1 MLHYRPYA
9 KRYVTNIATRS
20 QNSSSRICAPLARSC
35 PPLSHRAFGSQAESG
50 IEDGRSGRRNGEPQ
64 QRFRINR
71 DSERSQSTSFSKG
84 DTSGRNRFGN
94 DDNAVLAPERRR
106 YDMKYRDPLKLA
118 DDTLAKLKKDRFEE
132 AEDLVRKSSAA
143 IDCTVGWNHLI
154 DWQCKK
160 GKINSAVKSYNE
172 MKKRGQ
178 TPDAYTYTLIFR
190 GLAQQA
196 HQHPSAVTHALSI
209 YHSMDAENAPVQ
221 PNIIHTNSVLKVC
234 AQAGDMDALFG
245 IAAKLRD
252 KGIRAPNNLTFTII
266 FNAIRDNAVKRL
278 TTEIS
283 AEELR
288 PLRDKSIM
296 DARRMWDDI
305 ASRWRHGDLWI
316 DEELVCSLGR
326 ILLMGGDRDRDD
338 IFALLRQAMKIPQLV
353 IPHGRRAEA
362 IEKPQERESLE
373 EWENVK
379 LDQARVDSGPSLA
392 SHGQFKR
399 IVPATRKDTYGR
411 GLSSFPRPGRNTLS
425 LIMVALLKAK
435 LGKQAA
441 LYWEIFTMHYNV
453 APDSANYHDY
463 LRILRQARL
472 SDEAVAVLEK
482 MPQDMLEKKTFR
494 LAIAACA
501 RDKQNPNSFRNAT
514 KVIDLMQ
521 ETMDT
526 IDLPTLHI
534 YLDSAIESDTDRSR
548 FLESKS
554 RQVSPESIRQM
565 KQALIEADL
574 GELIPSLD
582 AQAQPVQPLNSRK
595 PEDVGLAKFEKGKRI
610 VAALERVSPSILNIK
625 ATLTYG
631 ATNEARSRS
640 RNRRD
645 DLSTNASYQQDA
657 LKLAQRMISG
667 YDKLMDAGMVPR
679 ADYRNLTR
687 ERSKLTALV
696 TKFKAKYEPDTW
708 NKFKSSSFRTWNKE
722 RPEIPAA
729 EKEADQ
735 AIENV
740 VEQTTEMTGTEDQT
754 K

>member
-1 MLHYRPYA
+1 MLHYRPYV

-20 QNSSSRICAPLARSC
+20 RISTSRICAPVARSSAA
-35 PPLSHRAFGSQAESG
+35 LSHRTFGSQAEPS
-50 IEDGRSGRRNGEPQ
+50 IEDERPGRRTNGEPQ

-71 DSERSQSTSFSKG
+71 SADPSQSTPFSKG
-84 DTSGRNRFGN
+84 DTFGRDRFGN
-94 DDNAVLAPERRR
+94 DETAVAAPERRR

-118 DDTLAKLKKDRFEE
+118 DDTLAKLKKDRFED
-132 AEDLVRKSSAA
+132 AQDLVRKSSAA

-160 GKINSAVKSYNE
+160 GKINSAIKSYNE

-178 TPDAYTYTLIFR
+178 TPDQYTYTLIFR
-190 GLAQQA
+190 GLARQA
-196 HQHPSAVTHALSI
+196 HNHPSAVAQALSL
-209 YHSMDAENAPVQ
+209 YHSMDAENAPVT

-234 AQAGDMDALFG
+234 AQAGDMDAMFG

-266 FNAIRDNAVKRL
+266 FNAIRDNTIKKL
-278 TTEIS
+278 TTHIS

-288 PLRDKSIM
+288 PLRNKSVM

-326 ILLMGGDRDRDD
+326 MLLMGGERDRDD
-338 IFALLRQAMKIPQLV
+338 IFALLRQTMKIPQLV
-353 IPHGRRAEA
+353 IPHEKRVEA
-362 IEKPQERESLE
+362 IGKPQNEPLE
-373 EWENVK
+373 EWENAK
-379 LDQARVDSGPSLA
+379 PDQARADSGPSLA

-399 IVPATRKDTYGR
+399 IVPAARKDTYGR

-425 LIMVALLKAK
+425 LIMVALLNAN

-453 APDSANYHDY
+453 TPDSANYHDY
-463 LRILRQARL
+463 LRILRQARF
-472 SDEAVAVLEK
+472 SDDAVAVLEK

-494 LAIAACA
+494 LAIAACV

-514 KVIDLMQ
+514 KVVDLMQ

-548 FLESKS
+548 FFESKS
-554 RQVSPESIRQM
+554 RQISPASIQHM
-565 KQALIEADL
+565 KQALAEADL
-574 GELIPSLD
+574 TELIPTLD
-582 AQAQPVQPLNSRK
+582 TKAEPVQSRE
-595 PEDVGLAKFEKGKRI
+595 PADTRLAKFEKGKRI
-610 VAALERVSPSILNIK
+610 VAALDRVSPSILNIK

-631 ATNEARSRS
+631 VTNKARSRS
-640 RNRRD
+640 KSSKD
-645 DLSTNASYQQDA
+645 SLSTDASYQQDA
-657 LKLAQRMISG
+657 LKLVQRMISG

-679 ADYRNLTR
+679 DDYRTLTK

-696 TKFKAKYEPDTW
+696 TKFKAKYEPDAW
-708 NKFKSSSFRTWNKE
+708 NRFKSSSFKTWSKD
-722 RPEIPAA
+722 RPEIPAMEKVA
-729 EKEADQ
+729 EPS
-735 AIENV
+735 
-740 VEQTTEMTGTEDQT
+740 TETAGTEDQP
-754 K
+754 KSPAAW

>member
-1 MLHYRPYA
+1 M
-9 KRYVTNIATRS
+9 TNIAAKS
-20 QNSSSRICAPLARSC
+20 LNSSSRICAPVARGSTS
-35 PPLSHRAFGSQAESG
+35 LSHRTFASQAESS
-50 IEDGRSGRRNGEPQ
+50 IEGERSGGRNGEPQ

-71 DSERSQSTSFSKG
+71 GSESPQSTSFPKG
-84 DTSGRNRFGN
+84 GSLGRSRFGS
-94 DDNAVLAPERRR
+94 DENAVVAPERRR

-118 DDTLAKLKKDRFEE
+118 DDTLAKLKKDKFEE
-132 AEDLVRKSSAA
+132 AEELVRKSSAA

-196 HQHPSAVTHALSI
+196 HQHPSAVAHALSM

-266 FNAIRDNAVKRL
+266 FNAIRDNAIKKL

-288 PLRDKSIM
+288 PLRDKSVM

-353 IPHGRRAEA
+353 IPHGKRVEA
-362 IEKPQERESLE
+362 ISRPKESESLE

-399 IVPATRKDTYGR
+399 IVPAARKDTYGR

-435 LGKQAA
+435 LGKQAT
-441 LYWEIFTMHYNV
+441 LYWEIFTKHYNV

-482 MPQDMLEKKTFR
+482 MPQHMLEKKTFR
-494 LAIAACA
+494 LAIAACT
-501 RDKQNPNSFRNAT
+501 RDKQNPSSFRNAT

-534 YLDSAIESDTDRSR
+534 YLDTAIGSDTDPNR
-548 FLESKS
+548 FRESKT
-554 RQVSPESIRQM
+554 RQLPPESIRQM
-565 KQALIEADL
+565 KQALMEADL
-574 GELIPSLD
+574 AEFIPLLD
-582 AQAQPVQPLNSRK
+582 AKAQPVQSLESQK
-595 PEDVGLAKFEKGKRI
+595 PEDTRLAKFEKGKRI
-610 VAALERVSPSILNIK
+610 VAALDRVSPSILNIK

-631 ATNEARSRS
+631 VTNNAKSRS
-640 RNRRD
+640 QSRRD
-645 DLSTNASYQQDA
+645 GLSTDASYQQDA
-657 LKLAQRMISG
+657 LKLAQRMISA

-679 ADYRNLTR
+679 DDYRTLTR
-687 ERSKLTALV
+687 ERSKLTAIV
-696 TKFKAKYEPDTW
+696 TKFKNKYEPDAW
-708 NKFKSSSFRTWNKE
+708 NKFKASSFRTWSKE
-722 RPEIPAA
+722 RPELPAT
-729 EKEADQ
+729 EKAVGQ
-735 AIENV
+735 ATDNV
-740 VEQTTEMTGTEDQT
+740 VEQKTKTAETEDET
-754 K
+754 KWT

>member
-1 MLHYRPYA
+1 MLHYRPYV
-9 KRYVTNIATRS
+9 KRYVTNIAV
-20 QNSSSRICAPLARSC
+20 NSRNTSSRICAPVARSSAS
-35 PPLSHRAFGSQAESG
+35 LSHRTFGSQAESPTKD
-50 IEDGRSGRRNGEPQ
+50 ERSGRRNGEPQ
-64 QRFRINR
+64 QRFRIHKE
-71 DSERSQSTSFSKG
+71 SEPSQSTSFSKG
-84 DTSGRNRFGN
+84 DTSGRNRFGS
-94 DDNAVLAPERRR
+94 DDNAVVAPERRR

-196 HQHPSAVTHALSI
+196 HQHPSAVAHALSI
-209 YHSMDAENAPVQ
+209 YHSMDAENAPVT

-266 FNAIRDNAVKRL
+266 FNAIRDNAIKKL

-288 PLRDKSIM
+288 PLREKSVM

-338 IFALLRQAMKIPQLV
+338 IFALLRQAMNIPQLV
-353 IPHGRRAEA
+353 IPHGRRVEA
-362 IEKPQERESLE
+362 IEKPQESESLE

-379 LDQARVDSGPSLA
+379 LNQARVDTSPSLA

-399 IVPATRKDTYGR
+399 IVPAARKDTYGR

-425 LIMVALLKAK
+425 LIMVALLNAK

-453 APDSANYHDY
+453 APDGANYHDY

-482 MPQDMLEKKTFR
+482 MPQHMLEKKTFR

-501 RDKQNPNSFRNAT
+501 RDKQNPNAFRNAT
-514 KVIDLMQ
+514 KVVDLMQ

-534 YLDSAIESDTDRSR
+534 YLDSAIDSDTDRNR
-548 FLESKS
+548 FRESKT
-554 RQVSPESIRQM
+554 RQLSPESIRQM
-565 KQALIEADL
+565 KQALLEADL
-574 GELIPSLD
+574 AELIPSLD
-582 AQAQPVQPLNSRK
+582 AKAEPVQSR
-595 PEDVGLAKFEKGKRI
+595 ESTDIGLAKFEKGKRI

-631 ATNEARSRS
+631 VTNEARSRS
-640 RNRRD
+640 KSRRD
-645 DLSTNASYQQDA
+645 NLSVNASYQQDA

-679 ADYRNLTR
+679 DDYRTLTR

-696 TKFKAKYEPDTW
+696 TKFKTKYDQDSW
-708 NKFKSSSFRTWNKE
+708 NKFKASSFRTWSKE
-722 RPEIPAA
+722 RPEIPAT
-729 EKEADQ
+729 EKVADQ
-735 AIENV
+735 AAENV
-740 VEQTTEMTGTEDQT
+740 VEQTTEPTEDQT

>member
-1 MLHYRPYA
+1 MLRYRPYV
-9 KRYVTNIATRS
+9 KRHVTNVAT
-20 QNSSSRICAPLARSC
+20 NSLYASSRICAPVVRSFIS
-35 PPLSHRAFGSQAESG
+35 LSHRTFGSQAESA
-50 IEDGRSGRRNGEPQ
+50 IEDERSGRRNGEPQ

-71 DSERSQSTSFSKG
+71 DSEPSQSTLFSKG
-84 DTSGRNRFGN
+84 DTSRRNRFGS
-94 DDNAVLAPERRR
+94 DDNAVVAPERR
-106 YDMKYRDPLKLA
+106 YDLKYRDPLKLA
-118 DDTLAKLKKDRFEE
+118 DDTLAKLKKNRFEE
-132 AEDLVRKSSAA
+132 AENLVRRSSAA

-160 GKINSAVKSYNE
+160 GKLNSAVKSYNE

-234 AQAGDMDALFG
+234 AQAGNMDALFG
-245 IAAKLRD
+245 IAAKLRG
-252 KGIRAPNNLTFTII
+252 KGIRAPNSLTFTII
-266 FNAIRDNAVKRL
+266 YNAIRVNTIKRL

-288 PLRDKSIM
+288 PLRDKTVM

-326 ILLMGGDRDRDD
+326 ILLMGSDRDRDD
-338 IFALLRQAMKIPQLV
+338 VFALLRQAMKIPQLV
-353 IPHGRRAEA
+353 IPHGRQVEA
-362 IEKPQERESLE
+362 IAEPQESESLE

-399 IVPATRKDTYGR
+399 IVPAARKDTYGR

-425 LIMVALLKAK
+425 LIMVPLLRAK
-435 LGKQAA
+435 LGKQAT

-453 APDSANYHDY
+453 EPDSANYHDY

-472 SDEAVAVLEK
+472 SDDAVAVLEK
-482 MPQDMLEKKTFR
+482 MPQHMLETKTFR
-494 LAIAACA
+494 LAIATCT
-501 RDKQNPNSFRNAT
+501 RDKNNPNSFRNAT
-514 KVIDLMQ
+514 KVVDLMQ
-521 ETMDT
+521 ETMDD

-534 YLDSAIESDTDRSR
+534 YLDTVIDSDTDPNR
-548 FLESKS
+548 FLEIKT
-554 RQVSPESIRQM
+554 RQLSPGSIRQM

-582 AQAQPVQPLNSRK
+582 AKAQPAKSLESRK
-595 PEDVGLAKFEKGKRI
+595 PEDIGLAKFEKGKKI
-610 VAALERVSPSILNIK
+610 VAALDRVSPSILNIK
-625 ATLTYG
+625 ATLNYG
-631 ATNEARSRS
+631 TTNKARSRS
-640 RNRRD
+640 QSRRGG
-645 DLSTNASYQQDA
+645 LTTNSSYQQDA
-657 LKLAQRMISG
+657 LKLIQRIISA
-667 YDKLMDAGMVPR
+667 YDTLMNAGMVPR
-679 ADYRNLTR
+679 EDYRTLTS
-687 ERSKLTALV
+687 ERAKLKAIV
-696 TKFKAKYEPDTW
+696 TKFKAEYEPDAW
-708 NKFKSSSFRTWNKE
+708 NKFKASSFTTWDKE
-722 RPEIPAA
+722 RPEMPAA
-729 EKEADQ
+729 EKVAEQ
-735 AIENV
+735 ATENV
-740 VEQTTEMTGTEDQT
+740 VEQTIEATATEDQT